1 MQDAE
6 RLELLLTWMEEEP
19 VMGSIFFLVMSW
31 N

>member
-19 VMGSIFFLVMSW
+19 FIGSILFLVMS
-31 N
+31 